1 MRLNRLACENSSL
14 SSMSAPH
21 HPIFDPSLDA
31 LKASDPVLGKLI
43 ERVGACTLPPPAPN
57 SDLFCA
63 LVRAIVGQQ
72 ISMAAARTIYQRLL
86 DCYDGSSLT
95 TQTLWDTQEECLRG
109 AGISRQ
115 KVVYLKDFAAKMR
128 DGLLVVDRLEAMEDE
143 AIIEALTQVKG
154 VGRWTV
160 QMLLIFTLGRLD
172 VLPVG
177 DLGVRKAIRQF
188 YALEALPKPKAVE
201 DIAQP
206 WKPYRSVAVWYLWR
220 GLEI

>member
-1 MRLNRLACENSSL
+1 MN
-14 SSMSAPH
+14 APH

-31 LKASDPVLGKLI
+31 LKASDPILGKLI

-57 SDLFCA
+57 PDLFCA

-95 TQTLWDTQEECLRG
+95 PQTLWDTPEERLRG

-115 KVVYLKDFAAKMR
+115 KVAYLKDLAAKMR

-143 AIIEALTQVKG
+143 AIIETLTQVKG

-160 QMLLIFTLGRLD
+160 QMLLMFTLGRLD
-172 VLPVG
+172 VLPAG

-201 DIAQP
+201 DIARP
-206 WKPYRSVAVWYLWR
+206 WQPYRSVAVWYLWR